1 MLRLFAC
8 LGGALSAAAQSDA
21 PLAVAFLPREV
32 LQQAGLQDD
41 ASTVAAASSL
51 PILWG
56 PEPNVAAPAPVVPR
70 KPEDAWAAVHLFA
83 GAGEAAFDHA
93 SAPTLDQA
101 LAAALSSVR
110 RTAALAGT
118 RPDQAAIFL
127 GHRRITLDERSLP
140 YSDWSEPVSL
150 GRAGFLCFD
159 GQDVRD
165 AISPFHALRRNEVRF
180 RPLVGQS
187 DTLPEWHVYTGRQFL
202 MSFDPSA
209 GPVRVTEVLRGK
221 PFVPVAQITRR
232 EVESMAAEAAG
243 WLLRNIS
250 PDGRL
255 PYLILPSA
263 PPDQQPPPRE
273 NELRQWM
280 ATRAVIEAA
289 KREGTA
295 SALAAAR
302 RNVESNLH
310 RFYRDE
316 DDYGVIE
323 MGGQVKLGAAALA
336 ALALREFPDPPAEWK
351 EKEERLERLVSFL
364 WRNDG
369 SFRCFLRPAERA
381 NDNQNF
387 YSGEALL
394 YWATRLA
401 DTPDPALWNRY
412 RRSTEYYRAWHGRN
426 RNPAFVPWHTM
437 AVAAAWPLT
446 REHPGTGWV
455 FEMNDWLLSVQQPEG
470 APGHP
475 DTAGR
480 FYAPGKDFGP
490 PHASSTGVY
499 LEGLCAAL
507 RLALLTG
514 DTQRSQA
521 YATAIR
527 LGLREARQLQF
538 SGPADWLGLPDPT
551 RLRVTG
557 GFRTTQYDNTLRC
570 DNVQHIVQA
579 CWSALALPENA
590 GVFADSS
597 ERPSR

>member
-1 MLRLFAC
+1 MPLISRLIAC
-8 LGGALSAAAQSDA
+8 LPAALSAATQPAA
-21 PLAVAFLPREV
+21 PPAVTFLPHEV
-32 LQQAGLQDD
+32 LQQAGLPDD
-41 ASTVAAASSL
+41 PSTVAAARSL
-51 PILWG
+51 PVLWG
-56 PEPNVAAPAPVVPR
+56 PDPNVAAPAPVVPR
-70 KPEDAWAAVHLFA
+70 KPDDAWAAIHVFA
-83 GAGEAAFDHA
+83 GAGETAFDHA

-101 LAAALSSVR
+101 LAAALASAR
-110 RTAALAGT
+110 RTAALAGS

-159 GQDVRD
+159 GQEVRD

-187 DTLPEWHVYTGRQFL
+187 DSLPEWHVYTGRQFL
-202 MSFDPSA
+202 MAVDPSG

-232 EVESMAAEAAG
+232 EVETMAAEAAG
-243 WLLRNIS
+243 WLLRNIG

-295 SALAAAR
+295 S
-302 RNVESNLH
+302 
-310 RFYRDE
+310 
-316 DDYGVIE
+316 
-323 MGGQVKLGAAALA
+323 ALA

-401 DTPDPALWNRY
+401 DTPDAALRNRY
-412 RRSTEYYRAWHGRN
+412 RRPILSPRQRLRPSPRLIHRRLPRRPLRRPPPRPAHRRHQPQSGLRHRHPPRPARGTPAPVLRSGRLA
-426 RNPAFVPWHTM
+426 RPARHH
-437 AVAAAWPLT
+437 AAARHRRLPHDPVRQHPPL
-446 REHPGTGWV
+446 RQRPAHRPGVLERSRPAGKRRRLCRIQGPAAPVRRTV
-455 FEMNDWLLSVQQPEG
+455 ATLG
-470 APGHP
+470 ASPASTLES
-475 DTAGR
+475 TASNR
-480 FYAPGKDFGP
+480 P
-490 PHASSTGVY
+490 PHPPRPARSGPVPKRSSSGCASSAASPSPAPAARPASDRPSTG
-499 LEGLCAAL
+499 
-507 RLALLTG
+507 
-514 DTQRSQA
+514 S
-521 YATAIR
+521 
-527 LGLREARQLQF
+527 
-538 SGPADWLGLPDPT
+538 PPDPH
-551 RLRVTG
+551 R
-557 GFRTTQYDNTLRC
+557 
-570 DNVQHIVQA
+570 
-579 CWSALALPENA
+579 
-590 GVFADSS
+590 
-597 ERPSR
+597 